1 MTTSTT
7 LNPPSPAPT
16 VSPKKPWAASRVDRL
31 KTLGVF
37 LFSVAFSYGVVAATP
52 LKGKL
57 AYVFVFFI
65 TYLVIDFATN
75 YLKGGRPAAVD
86 SLFRGF
92 VTAMVSVAILPIVSI
107 LATVVVRGYKGLR
120 WNLFTTDMHS
130 NSFQDPVG
138 SGGLLH
144 AIIGTFLLVIV
155 AVIISVPLAI
165 LTAIYITEI
174 KGRFT
179 RPIQFLVQAMSGVP
193 SIVAGLFI
201 LAGIVYPLTKTQN
214 SFEGSLALAILM
226 IPTVARTAQEVLLLI
241 PQDLREAGV
250 ALGGTQW
257 RTVMMIV
264 VPAARSGLITAM
276 ILGIARVAGET
287 APILLL
293 TGGGDTT
300 NLNIF
305 HGPMGSLPNYIW
317 QGFGVG
323 SDAGVTRAWA
333 GILVL
338 LAIVL
343 ILFILARAI
352 GSKKVGR

>member
-1 MTTSTT
+1 MSAASEVM
-7 LNPPSPAPT
+7 NFSD
-16 VSPKKPWAASRVDRL
+16 VKPKKPWVAPTSDRL

-37 LFSVAFSYGVVAATP
+37 LLSLAISYGVVAATP

-57 AYVFVFFI
+57 AYVFIFFLAY
-65 TYLVIDFATN
+65 TVIDYSMSFA
-75 YLKGGRPAAVD
+75 KSGSAAATD

-92 VTAMVSVAILPIVSI
+92 VTAMVCLAIIPIVSI
-107 LATVVVRGYKGLR
+107 LTTVWVRGYHGLR

-130 NSFQDPVG
+130 NTFLDPLG
-138 SGGLLH
+138 RGGLIH
-144 AIIGTFLLVIV
+144 AIIGTFLLVLI
-155 AVIISVPLAI
+155 AVVISVPLAI
-165 LTAIYITEI
+165 LTAVYITEI
-174 KGRFT
+174 KGSFT

-201 LAGIVYPLTKTQN
+201 LAAIIYPISKELN
-214 SFEGSLALAILM
+214 GVEGSLALAILM

-257 RTVMMIV
+257 RTVAMIV
-264 VPAARSGLITAM
+264 IPAARSGLVTAM
-276 ILGIARVAGET
+276 ILGVARVAGET

-293 TGGGDTT
+293 TGGGNTT
-300 NLNIF
+300 NWNIF

-317 QGFGVG
+317 QGFGSG
-323 SDAGVTRAWA
+323 SPAGISRAWS

-338 LAIVL
+338 LGIVL
-343 ILFILARAI
+343 VLFGLARSL
-352 GSKKVGR
+352 GSKKVGK